1 MAAACHAL
9 QNHRRSARQIAL
21 WQLDVHIA
29 CAMPLMGEYRV
40 ISTGPEKFEQDLG
53 NFKLIGVA

>member
-1 MAAACHAL
+1 M
-9 QNHRRSARQIAL
+9 
-21 WQLDVHIA
+21 
-29 CAMPLMGEYRV
+29 AMPLMGEYRV